1 MEGTIKIKLVRSPI
15 CTPEK
20 QKLVVKGLG
29 LRKLN
34 QIVVRPDTP
43 VFRGMVKKVPHLLQV
58 VEYGSGAGAS
68 ACQPSMHFGLA
79 GESAC
84 PTS

>member
-20 QKLVVKGLG
+20 HQSIVRSLG

-34 QIVVRPDTP
+34 QVVERPDSP
-43 VFRGMVKKVPHLLQV
+43 VFRGMVKKIPHLLAV
-58 VEYGSGAGAS
+58 VE
-68 ACQPSMHFGLA
+68 
-79 GESAC
+79 
-84 PTS
+84 